1 MGQVTAERFVELL
14 QTRPF
19 VAGAAAF
26 AASALATPAVIAF
39 ARARGLLAK
48 PRADRWHK
56 TPTAL
61 FGGVAIWF
69 AVVAVGLWRLPWTAQ
84 NAGVLLGTT
93 LMFAVGLV
101 DDILHIK
108 PSSKLIGQIAAACIA
123 VLAGVHVEAL
133 PQPFLFVPVTII
145 WIVGITNA
153 FNLID
158 NMDGLSAGVAAI
170 SALFIVAFSAAL
182 GNHEVAVLAAIVG
195 GAAAGFLLYNFNP
208 ARVFMGDCGSMV
220 LGFAL
225 ACAALEGTWHQA
237 SNLFLLLAAPALL
250 LAVPIFDTALV
261 TVLRT
266 LAGRPV
272 SQGGRDHSS
281 HRLVALGLT
290 ERRAV
295 LLLYGVCVTFGL
307 LALGGLVYGLFLT
320 AVGALLLV
328 VGIFFFGVFLGQ
340 VPVYGP
346 APASLD
352 PQRPPPALVNAL
364 LLHKRRI
371 AEVVVDFA
379 LICAAY
385 SSAYLLRYEGAV
397 PEADAQLIVRTL
409 PVVIVMK
416 LSAFFLFGV
425 YRGVWKYV
433 GIRDA
438 MNLAK
443 AVVAGSAASVL
454 TLLAAYRFEGLS
466 RSVFVLDGLLLLF
479 FAAGARVMLR
489 VLRESFPQPNAA
501 TGRRVLV
508 IGAGDGGEMLLRE
521 LRNNPSLGMVPVGLV
536 DDNREKHG
544 RQLHGVEVLGG
555 SDSLEEIAA
564 RVNAEEI
571 VIAIPSASGPRL
583 AELATRCAAT
593 GLPFRTTRRIT
604 ELVDGRVT
612 AEAIRE
618 LDVLDVVARR
628 KVRIED
634 ARVRDA
640 VAGRSIAIVGAGGTV
655 GSAVAARAA
664 LFGPARLLLIDRDD
678 NSLSRL
684 KESFRS
690 AAFPVDARLAD
701 AHEVAQL
708 ARLFTQAKVDAVI
721 HAASVSQFLLL
732 EENPI
737 AAARVNVLAARASA
751 LAAEKAG
758 ARVFVLASSIKAGSG
773 TNVLGATRRLAEAA
787 TLSLAS
793 STFSVRAVR
802 LGNVLGSR
810 GGLLARFREQALA
823 GAPVTVTHE
832 EAARFVL
839 VAEEAASALLAAA
852 APALEVAPGHLLV
865 PDHGEQVKVADIATA
880 VVHWA
885 KGAQRASSNV
895 DVTIVGLRPGEALR
909 DPSPDA
915 LVAVVPGLF
924 SHPVAPI
931 DGVAALVD
939 ALDAAV
945 RAADEDRVRSLL
957 RETFPELGAAPANV
971 IPLRR

>member
-1 MGQVTAERFVELL
+1 MTAERFLELL
-14 QTRPF
+14 GSRPAIA
-19 VAGAAAF
+19 AGAAF
-26 AASALATPAVIAF
+26 AASVIATPAVIAV
-39 ARARGLLAK
+39 ARAKGLLAK
-48 PRADRWHK
+48 PREDRWHK
-56 TPTAL
+56 RPTAL

-69 AVVAVGLWRLPWTAQ
+69 AVVAVGAWRLPWTAQ
-84 NAGVLLGTT
+84 NIGVLLGTT
-93 LMFAVGLV
+93 LIFVVGLV
-101 DDILHIK
+101 DDVLHVK
-108 PSSKLIGQIAAACIA
+108 PSSKLIGQIAAACVA
-123 VLAGVHVEAL
+123 VMAGVHVEAL
-133 PQPFLFVPVTII
+133 PQPFLFVPVTIV
-145 WIVGITNA
+145 WIVAITNA

-170 SALFIVAFSAAL
+170 SALFIVAFSALL
-182 GNHEVAVLAAIVG
+182 GNREVAILAAIVG

-208 ARVFMGDCGSMV
+208 ARIFMGDCGSMV
-220 LGFAL
+220 LGFVL

-266 LAGRPV
+266 FAGRPV
-272 SQGGRDHSS
+272 SQGGRDHTS
-281 HRLVALGLT
+281 HRLVALGLS

-307 LALGGLVYGLFLT
+307 LALGGLVYDLFLT

-346 APASLD
+346 APATGAEGD
-352 PQRPPPALVNAL
+352 TTRAPALVNAL

-379 LICAAY
+379 LVCAAY
-385 SSAYLLRYEGAV
+385 SSAYLLRYEGSI
-397 PEADAQLIVRTL
+397 PEHDARLIVMTL

-433 GIRDA
+433 GVRDA

-443 AVVAGSAASVL
+443 AVLAGSVASVL

-501 TGRRVLV
+501 NGRRVLV
-508 IGAGDGGEMLLRE
+508 VGAGDGAEMLLRE
-521 LRNNPSLGMVPVGLV
+521 LRNNPALGMVPVGLV
-536 DDNREKHG
+536 DDNREKLG
-544 RQLHGVEVLGG
+544 RQLHGVTVLGAC
-555 SDSLEEIAA
+555 DQLEEIAKA
-564 RVNAEEI
+564 QNAEEI
-571 VIAIPSASGPRL
+571 VIAIPSAAGPVL
-583 AELATRCAAT
+583 AELAARCAET
-593 GLPFRTTRRIT
+593 GLPYRTTRRIT

-612 AEAIRE
+612 ADAIRE

-628 KVRIED
+628 KTRIED
-634 ARVRDA
+634 ARVREA
-640 VAGRSIAIVGAGGTV
+640 VSGRVVAVVGAGGTV

-684 KESFRS
+684 VESFRAS
-690 AAFPVDARLAD
+690 AFPAEARLAD
-701 AHEVAQL
+701 AADAASL
-708 ARLFTQAKVDAVI
+708 GRLFAEANVDVVI
-721 HAASVSQFLLL
+721 HAAAMSQVLLL
-732 EENPI
+732 EENVT
-737 AAARVNVLAARASA
+737 AAARVNVAAVRASLAAATR
-751 LAAEKAG
+751 AG
-758 ARVFVLASSIKAGSG
+758 ATSFVLASSMKAGSAAS
-773 TNVLGATRRLAEAA
+773 VHGATRRLAEAVA
-787 TLSLAS
+787 LSGAHGTLA
-793 STFSVRAVR
+793 VRVVR

-810 GGLLARFREQALA
+810 GGLLARFREQAL
-823 GAPVTVTHE
+823 GGGPLTLTHE
-832 EAARFVL
+832 DAARFIL

-852 APALEVAPGHLLV
+852 APTLSVSPGHVLV
-865 PDHGEQVKVADIATA
+865 PDHGEQVRVADIAAA
-880 VVHWA
+880 VVSWA
-885 KGAQRASSNV
+885 RTQRGGGLPV
-895 DVTIVGLRPGEALR
+895 EVRVTGLRPGEPLR
-909 DPSPDA
+909 DPTPDPLLA
-915 LVAVVPGLF
+915 VAPGLF
-924 SHPVAPI
+924 SHSVP
-931 DGVAALVD
+931 ALVGVGPLAD
-939 ALDAAV
+939 ALESAI
-945 RAADEDRVRSLL
+945 RAADEDRVRTLL
-957 RETFPELGAAPANV
+957 RETFPELGATTAANV

>member
-1 MGQVTAERFVELL
+1 VTAERLLELV
-14 QTRPF
+14 TSRPAMA
-19 VAGAAAF
+19 AGAAF

-39 ARARGLLAK
+39 ARRQGLLAK
-48 PRADRWHK
+48 PREDRWHK
-56 TPTAL
+56 RPTAL
-61 FGGVAIWF
+61 FGGVAIWL
-69 AVVAVGLWRLPWTAQ
+69 AIVAVGAWQLPWTAQ
-84 NAGVLLGTT
+84 NVGVLLGTT

-108 PSSKLIGQIAAACIA
+108 PSSKLIGQIAAACVA

-170 SALFIVAFSAAL
+170 SAFFIVAFSALL
-182 GNHEVAVLAAIVG
+182 GNGEVAVLAAIVG
-195 GAAAGFLLYNFNP
+195 GASAGFLLYNVNP
-208 ARVFMGDCGSMV
+208 ARIFMGDCGSMV

-266 LAGRPV
+266 FAGRPV
-272 SQGGRDHSS
+272 SQGGRDHTS
-281 HRLVALGLT
+281 HRLVALGLS

-307 LALGGLVYGLFLT
+307 LALGGLVYDLFLT
-320 AVGALLLV
+320 AVGALLLI

-346 APASLD
+346 ARVPAEGE
-352 PQRPPPALVNAL
+352 RGPALVNAL

-385 SSAYLLRYEGAV
+385 SSAYLLRYEGSI
-397 PEADAQLIVRTL
+397 PEPDAQLIVRTL

-416 LSAFFLFGV
+416 LAAFFLFGV

-438 MNLAK
+438 MNLGK

-466 RSVFVLDGLLLLF
+466 RSIFVLDGLLLLF

-489 VLRESFPQPNAA
+489 VLRESFPQPHST

-521 LRNNPSLGMVPVGLV
+521 LRNNPALGMVPVGLV
-536 DDNREKHG
+536 DDDRETHG
-544 RQLHGVEVLGG
+544 RQVHGVAVLGAC
-555 SDSLEEIAA
+555 DQLEEIAVRTGA
-564 RVNAEEI
+564 QEI
-571 VIAIPSASGPRL
+571 VIAIPSASGPLL
-583 AELATRCAAT
+583 AHLAARCAAT
-593 GLPFRTTRRIT
+593 GLPYRTTRRIT

-612 AEAIRE
+612 ADAIRE
-618 LDVLDVVARR
+618 LDVLDVVQRR

-640 VAGRSIAIVGAGGTV
+640 VAGRSIAVVGAGGTV

-664 LFGPARLLLIDRDD
+664 LFSPSRLLLIDRDD
-678 NSLSRL
+678 NALSRL
-684 KESFRS
+684 RESFARS
-690 AAFPVDARLAD
+690 SFAVDTRLAD
-701 AHEVAQL
+701 AADGVHL
-708 ARLFTQAKVDAVI
+708 TRLFSDAKVDVVI
-721 HAASVSQFLLL
+721 HAAAMSQFLLL
-732 EENPI
+732 EENPL
-737 AAARVNVLAARASA
+737 AAARANVLATRASA
-751 LAAEKAG
+751 NAAARAG
-758 ARVFVLASSIKAGSG
+758 ATSFVLASSQKAGSAASIH
-773 TNVLGATRRLAEAA
+773 GATRRLAEAVAFASA
-787 TLSLAS
+787 TNTLH
-793 STFSVRAVR
+793 VRAVR

-810 GGLLARFREQALA
+810 GGLLARFRDQALA
-823 GAPVTVTHE
+823 GGPVTLTHE
-832 EAARFVL
+832 DAARFVL

-852 APALEVAPGHLLV
+852 TPSLAVPAGHVLV
-865 PDHGEQVKVADIATA
+865 PDHGEQVRVRDIAEA
-880 VVHWA
+880 VASWA
-885 KGAQRASSNV
+885 RAQRTAAPAIDIAV
-895 DVTIVGLRPGEALR
+895 VGLRPGEPLR
-909 DPSPDA
+909 DPAPDGLLA
-915 LVAVVPGLF
+915 LVPGLF
-924 SHPVAPI
+924 SHPAPPI
-931 DGVAALVD
+931 AGATALAD

-957 RETFPELGAAPANV
+957 RETFAELGSTGATV